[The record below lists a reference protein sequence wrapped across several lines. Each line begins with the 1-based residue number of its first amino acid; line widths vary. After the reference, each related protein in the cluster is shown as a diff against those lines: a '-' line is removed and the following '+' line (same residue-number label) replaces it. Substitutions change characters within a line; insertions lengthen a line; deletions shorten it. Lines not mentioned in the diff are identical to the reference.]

1 MKELCLFSLV
11 TLLAC
16 STPLSNGCSLSKSED
31 LVHANEEGLNPS
43 EKEDIVLSS
52 SNQSGFFSSSTFSF
66 VFLIKKGVNIS
77 FEENGCSVLD
87 FSLSQEK
94 LVAKIHI
101 LENDSYLITRAKRGE
116 SLVEKKVYFYRN
128 TKGEVYYSLLSHDSA
143 KKLSGIDSS
152 SLYSGIGGIS
162 TGGGTIIGPIQ
173 RAKTFGCSFFWKD
186 SHKTEFP
193 LVGAKV
199 YIKTQSG
206 KSIYKF
212 TDSSGVAYFNFVRD
226 ESFVGGGTE
235 YLSSMWSEIS
245 NNQYTL
251 SLSLSNSLIHRTD
264 SGNKDYSIDFS
275 SQLVTGTNAKNIS
288 YCFEPVN
295 GNQGSDFG
303 QAAQIFQALYYY
315 SQHAYALDNKKGSI
329 KLCNVE
335 YPATTNGDL
344 YNNQTIYIGNNSEN
358 NQSGFSYESWDAIGH
373 EYGHH
378 LEHLFNISNSK
389 GGEHYISRD
398 NSTTIKCDPSLYAT
412 QKDYNLRLAWAEAW
426 ATIWAAIAQKSFPE
440 NIKNETYLGVGDD
453 QYTASNLGYDIDGK
467 PVHYSYNPLMRD
479 TGEIDYNHQ
488 IEENNAG
495 DGCELSI
502 ERFLYQLFDNNN
514 DEIDKYTI
522 PESELWNFTV
532 DVSKEYKLDAEDKAK
547 YEGKQEDRYKLNYFY
562 QYLSALES
570 KYGFNGIAELA
581 ECYNLCTSYP
591 FLKSENG
598 TYKIL
603 WKTNLPNKKFACY
616 RYNKFRIKLYKNK
629 EDLYPILLS
638 GDNPFS
644 RKNIVISDIDY
655 DYYILDN
662 NSISKIKSAGS
673 QACISIESY
682 YFPTIKSN
690 YDYLGPVEGPRS
702 LVRF

>member
-1 MKELCLFSLV
+1 MKKLCLFSLA

-16 STPLSNGCSLSKSED
+16 STPLSNGCSFSAKSGD
-31 LVHANEEGLNPS
+31 LVHANEEGLNS
-43 EKEDIVLSS
+43 SGKDDIVLSP
-52 SNQSGFFSSSTFSF
+52 SNQSGFFNSSTFSF
-66 VFLIKKGVNIS
+66 IFLIKYGVDIS

-94 LVAKIHI
+94 LVVKIHI
-101 LENDSYLITRAKRGE
+101 LENDSYLITRARRGE
-116 SLVEKKVYFYRN
+116 VLVEKKVYFYRN
-128 TKGEVYYSLLSHDSA
+128 TKGEVYYSLLSFDSA

-152 SLYSGIGGIS
+152 SLYSGIGGIP
-162 TGGGTIIGPIQ
+162 IGPIQ

-199 YIKTQSG
+199 YIKTHSG

-212 TDSSGVAYFNFVRD
+212 TDSSGLAYFNFNRD

-264 SGNKDYSIDFS
+264 SENKDYSIDFS
-275 SQLVTGTNAKNIS
+275 NQLVTGTNAKNIS
-288 YCFEPVN
+288 YCFEPAN

-335 YPATTNGDL
+335 YPAATKGDS
-344 YNNQTIYIGNNSEN
+344 YNNQTIYIGNGSDN
-358 NQSGFSYESWDAIGH
+358 NKSGFSYESWDAIGH

-389 GGEHYISRD
+389 GGAHYIDCD
-398 NSTTIKCDPSLYAT
+398 NSTRIKCNPSSYAT
-412 QKDYNLRLAWAEAW
+412 KRDYNLRLAWAEAW
-426 ATIWAAIAQKSFPE
+426 ATIWAAVAQKSFPE
-440 NIKNETYLGVGDD
+440 IIKNEAYFGVGDD
-453 QYTASNLGYDIDGK
+453 QYTASNLGYDSDGK
-467 PVHYSYNPLMRD
+467 PVHFSYNPSMKD

-488 IEENNAG
+488 IAENNAG

-502 ERFLYQLFDNNN
+502 ERFLYQLFDNDN
-514 DEIDKYTI
+514 DETDKYVI
-522 PESELWNFTV
+522 PESELWNYTL
-532 DVSKEYKLDAEDKAK
+532 DVAKEYKLDAEDKAK

-570 KYGFNGIAELA
+570 KYGFDGIAELA
-581 ECYNLCTSYP
+581 ECYNLCPSYP
-591 FLKSENG
+591 FLKCENG
-598 TYKIL
+598 TYKVL
-603 WKTNLPNKKFACY
+603 WKRNLSNTKFACY
-616 RYNKFRIKLYKNK
+616 RYNNFRIKLYKSK

-644 RKNIVISDIDY
+644 EKTINISDIYY

-662 NSISKIKSAGS
+662 NLISKIKSAGS
-673 QACISIESY
+673 QACLSIESY
-682 YFPTIKSN
+682 YFPIGQSN
-690 YDYLGPVEGPRS
+690 YDYLGPVEGPKAM
-702 LVRF
+702 VDF